1 MYYCPTY
8 QPFMLD
14 ILHTFKGILLEVHYI
29 LDLVGG
35 NQTTEWEWNCV
46 DFKVPFK
53 QSHSVILWPCDSS
66 MILLCR

>member
-29 LDLVGG
+29 KVVDTCKFLCLRLDD
-35 NQTTEWEWNCV
+35 E
-46 DFKVPFK
+46 
-53 QSHSVILWPCDSS
+53 
-66 MILLCR
+66 